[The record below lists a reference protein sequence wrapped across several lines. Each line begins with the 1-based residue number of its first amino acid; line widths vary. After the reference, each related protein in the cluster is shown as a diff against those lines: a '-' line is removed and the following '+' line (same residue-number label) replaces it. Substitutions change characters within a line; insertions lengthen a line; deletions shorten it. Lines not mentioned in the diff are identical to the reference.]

1 MCTGGDDGVV
11 RLWFVTL
18 LPNHCGESFESDIE
32 CVKTFEGH
40 TSSIT
45 CVKFAPDGLL
55 MSSTSLDGT
64 ARFWEVNTF
73 FISVILLVRKVWLR
87 THRAHKSRWLLNRPP
102 CDVVAVASA
111 FLVYNGE
118 HGFWGRRFDADIVT
132 FRRKNKRKS
141 RKFLRHPIIFL
152 VQWVYRAC
160 HKVS

>member
-73 FISVILLVRKVWLR
+73 YFCNIVGKKSVVEN
-87 THRAHKSRWLLNRPP
+87 TQ
-102 CDVVAVASA
+102 SA
-111 FLVYNGE
+111 
-118 HGFWGRRFDADIVT
+118 
-132 FRRKNKRKS
+132 
-141 RKFLRHPIIFL
+141 
-152 VQWVYRAC
+152 
-160 HKVS
+160 